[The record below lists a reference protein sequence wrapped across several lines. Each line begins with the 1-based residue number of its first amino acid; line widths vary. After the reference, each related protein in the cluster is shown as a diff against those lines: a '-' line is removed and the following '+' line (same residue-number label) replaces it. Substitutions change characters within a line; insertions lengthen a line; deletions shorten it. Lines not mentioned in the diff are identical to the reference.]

1 MTTLLIVE
9 DDGHQRLLLKEELG
23 EEGYDVRTT
32 AHAGDALRKVSAS
45 VPDLVVLE
53 PGAPEAGGIELL
65 GRLLRIDK
73 RLPVVIYTAYSEYEE
88 NARSWAA
95 DACVL
100 KHSDLRELKDAIR
113 TVLDGRGC
121 APKRAATAV
130 QLSGA

>member
-9 DDGHQRLLLKEELG
+9 DDGHQRLLLKEELE

-32 AHAGDALRKVSAS
+32 ADPGDALRKVSARLA
-45 VPDLVVLE
+45 DLVVLE

-65 GRLLRIDK
+65 GRLLRIDQC
-73 RLPVVIYTAYSEYEE
+73 LPVVIYTAYEEYQEDSV
-88 NARSWAA
+88 AWAA

-113 TVLDGRGC
+113 TVLDGRGG
-121 APKRAATAV
+121 APERAATAV